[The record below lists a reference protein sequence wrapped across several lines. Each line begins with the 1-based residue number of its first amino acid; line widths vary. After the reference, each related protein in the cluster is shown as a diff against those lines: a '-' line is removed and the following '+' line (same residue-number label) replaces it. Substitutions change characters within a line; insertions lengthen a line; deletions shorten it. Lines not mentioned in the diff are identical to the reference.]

1 MIQITNITPAS
12 ERQVSFLQSLLAER
26 DNSLVVEFA
35 GLTSKQA
42 SEFIGTLINAPKRVA
57 GVRGNFPVEE
67 GMYRDNAGIIYKV
80 QASRETGR
88 LYAKH
93 LDVAERKFIFEAGA
107 MRHLTAEMRMSIE
120 EAKAFGVEY
129 GFCCVCAKFLTDPRS
144 VADGIGPVCS
154 GRV

>member
-1 MIQITNITPAS
+1 MTNFAS
-12 ERQVSFLQSLLAER
+12 ERQVAFLQSLLAER
-26 DNSLVVEFA
+26 ENTLAVEFA

-57 GVRGNFPVEE
+57 GVRADFPTEE

-107 MRHLTAEMRMSIE
+107 MRHLTAQMRMTIE

-129 GFCCVCAKFLTDPRS
+129 GFCVWCGKFLTDPVS
-144 VADGIGPVCS
+144 VAQGIGPVCA

>member
-1 MIQITNITPAS
+1 MSNPTPAS

-57 GVRGNFPVEE
+57 GVRADFPTEE

-80 QASRETGR
+80 QASLETGR

-107 MRHLTAEMRMSIE
+107 MRHLTAQMRMSID

-129 GFCCVCAKFLTDPRS
+129 GFCVWCGKFLTDPVS
-144 VADGIGPVCS
+144 VAQGIGPVCAR
-154 GRV
+154 RV

>member
-1 MIQITNITPAS
+1 MTNTTPAS

-26 DNSLVVEFA
+26 DNTLVVEFA

-57 GVRGNFPVEE
+57 GVRENFPVEE

-107 MRHLTAEMRMSIE
+107 MRHLTAEMRMTTD
-120 EAKAFGVEY
+120 EARAFGVEY
-129 GFCCVCAKFLTDPRS
+129 GFCCVCAKLLTDPRS
-144 VADGIGPVCS
+144 VAEGIGPVCS

>member
-1 MIQITNITPAS
+1 MTNITPAS
-12 ERQVSFLQSLLAER
+12 ERQISFLQSLLDER
-26 DNSLVVEFA
+26 ENTLVVEFA

-57 GVRGNFPVEE
+57 GVRADFPVQE
-67 GMYRDNAGIIYKV
+67 GMYRDNNGIIYKV
-80 QASRETGR
+80 QASLETGR

-93 LDVAERKFIFEAGA
+93 LDVAERKFIYEAGA
-107 MRHLTAEMRMSIE
+107 MRNLTAEMRMTIE

-129 GFCCVCAKFLTDPRS
+129 GFCVVCARFLTDPVS
-144 VADGIGPVCS
+144 VAEGIGPVCG